1 MGEATAVLAGE
12 EVAVVVV
19 VHDECA
25 GEGELPFDGGGRG
38 EVEVHGV
45 GDEFVV
51 VAAGVLGGGHDH
63 DDDDDDDGGGG
74 GVGVRAGVVGTVHD
88 DVLGKALDK
97 SVAAAVVVW
106 LVDGTAAVDIGAT
119 GDPRAVLGPS
129 RFVGGLSTHTR
140 RPFRFVQNRST
151 CEPSRIS
158 AIANQRETQARGHGG
173 DAGG

>member
-1 MGEATAVLAGE
+1 MGEAKAVLAGE

-19 VHDECA
+19 HGECGV

-51 VAAGVLGGGHDH
+51 VAVLGGGHDH
-63 DDDDDDDGGGG
+63 DDDDGGGGG
-74 GVGVRAGVVGTVHD
+74 GVGVRAGVVGTVHAA
-88 DVLGKALDK
+88 VLGKALDK

-106 LVDGTAAVDIGAT
+106 LVDGTAAIDIGAT
-119 GDPRAVLGPS
+119 GDPRAILGPS